1 MKYDSTI
8 TSKGTI
14 TIAAPIRKSLGLRAG
29 QKVRLFVNRN
39 NNVEIDAG
47 ISVKEFKEIRNEML
61 KKVDLP
67 KKLKG
72 LTARQLRDIAANE
85 AGSK

>member
-14 TIAAPIRKSLGLRAG
+14 TIAAPLRRSLGLRPG
-29 QKVRLFVNRN
+29 QKVRLFVNKK

-47 ISVKEFKEIRNEML
+47 ISVNEFKAKRNEML
-61 KKVDLP
+61 KKVELP
-67 KKLKG
+67 KNLKG
-72 LTARQLRDIAANE
+72 LTARELREIAVKE
-85 AGSK
+85 KAG